1 MPKKF
6 NRYLFLKDLEGAR
19 EVNSKIFSLTN
30 VVLDY
35 MEEYKKRPKWEPPTK
50 ERIREIIDDGTIL
63 EKVQLLEAHN
73 YYRILHDE
81 KRLLSMKTMH
91 ELNES
96 IDSDY
101 TGKGPRMR
109 TVLYAMIQGRV
120 SMFFYKSELDRIA
133 TILDLQMSKLVDTA
147 NIIMQANELISK
159 NAVNASDFSKT
170 LFTALRGLSYVKVK
184 RNAESQKFSMDTRAL
199 EKRMDEYMRL
209 YNTRLRESYALTAMF
224 FYYAIKEDGFN
235 FMPHNILDLVE
246 DFSFDRSGNYLLSW
260 KRMDRHG
267 TELLAIDDSTME
279 NYRSFNL
286 WNYSLSEWGHIGL
299 PDNLSDAVFNKNI
312 FYDYE

>member
-6 NRYLFLKDLEGAR
+6 NRYFFLKDLEGAR
-19 EVNSKIFSLTN
+19 EVSSKLFSLTS
-30 VVLDY
+30 VILDY

-63 EKVQLLEAHN
+63 EKVHLLEAHN

-81 KRLLSMKTMH
+81 KRLLSTKAMR

-120 SMFFYKSELDRIA
+120 SMFFYKAELDRLA
-133 TILDLQMSKLVDTA
+133 TILDLYMAKYVETA

-159 NAVNASDFSKT
+159 NEVKASDFSRT
-170 LFTALRGLSYVKVK
+170 LFTALRGLSDVKVK
-184 RNAESQKFSMDTRAL
+184 RNAESQEFSMDTRAL

-209 YNTRLRESYALTAMF
+209 YNARLRESYALTAML
-224 FYYAIKEDGFN
+224 FYYAIKEDGFD
-235 FMPHNILDLVE
+235 FMPHNILDIVE
-246 DFSFDRSGNYLLSW
+246 DFSLDRSGNYLLS
-260 KRMDRHG
+260 RERLNRHSAG
-267 TELLAIDDSTME
+267 VLAIDDSIMD
-279 NYRSFNL
+279 NYLAFNL
-286 WNYSLSEWGHIGL
+286 WDYALPEWGYTAL
-299 PDNLSDAVFNKNI
+299 PEDLGDAVFNKNI